1 MPRQMD
7 AVESLV
13 YLLLVTDKKGNCT
26 VSLSLSL
33 SISLTLVSSL
43 RDEKPSVCFCA
54 VKVFL
59 KNV

>member
-13 YLLLVTDKKGNCT
+13 CLLLVTDKKGNCT
-26 VSLSLSL
+26 VSLSL